1 MKKDIAII
9 SRNNLRILKTTPML
23 INGVFMITIVSDMFE
38 PVQIP
43 RLSII
48 LVGTPFLC
56 LIAMAQN
63 LGFCILYKSLLL
75 LPFVYLC
82 LAQYRLNEMQG
93 GVMNCLFICLSFML
107 IISNIGKLIYGWF
120 KG

>member
-9 SRNNLRILKTTPML
+9 SRNNLRLLKVTPLL
-23 INGVFMITIVSDMFE
+23 INGVFMITIVASMCHPIQV
-38 PVQIP
+38 PV
-43 RLSII
+43 LSLI

-63 LGFCILYKSLLL
+63 LGFCVLYKSLLL
-75 LPFVYLC
+75 LPFAYLC
-82 LAQYRLNEMQG
+82 LAQYSMNDIQG
-93 GVMNCLFICLSFML
+93 AVMNCLFISISFML